1 MLIAGL
7 QLPLDA
13 EVNAETMTQFM
24 IRITKLTYE
33 PLYETHL
40 VHTLNCIVDAF
51 FSMSLYVS
59 QHTTNFKAV
68 SWHVPTSHIIRN
80 QIWWQQL
87 CSHTI
92 FATSVDHRFL
102 ATAYPSGRYRK
113 VSFFFI
119 HWFTTHWYLKINKN
133 CMFSIFL
140 THFQHLQWYQ
150 RPNRVSPRRFE
161 QSNFHRNTNRHV
173 PSPHKQPIPV
183 DIIN

>member
-40 VHTLNCIVDAF
+40 VHTLNCIVDASPCLCMF
-51 FSMSLYVS
+51 HSTQLTSKQYLDMYLRAILFAIKSDDHSSVLTLYLQHQLTIDS
-59 QHTTNFKAV
+59 WPQHTQMEDIERWV
-68 SWHVPTSHIIRN
+68 
-80 QIWWQQL
+80 
-87 CSHTI
+87 
-92 FATSVDHRFL
+92 
-102 ATAYPSGRYRK
+102 
-113 VSFFFI
+113 FFI
-119 HWFTTHWYLKINKN
+119 HWFTTHWYLKIHKN